1 MKRARVRTKCFE
13 SRGKVDLKNYIKEI
27 NHFSELL
34 RNAKQSIMKKNKH
47 TYIINSKKIWKTV
60 TPMPSVKQ

>member
-34 RNAKQSIMKKNKH
+34 RNAKQSIMKK
-47 TYIINSKKIWKTV
+47 KKNILILLI
-60 TPMPSVKQ
+60 VKKFGKQLPRCHR

>member
-34 RNAKQSIMKKNKH
+34 INAKQSIMKKKQ
-47 TYIINSKKIWKTV
+47 TYLYY
-60 TPMPSVKQ
+60 

>member
-34 RNAKQSIMKKNKH
+34 RNAKQSIMKKKTN
-47 TYIINSKKIWKTV
+47 ILILLIVKKFG
-60 TPMPSVKQ
+60 KQLPRCHR

>member
-34 RNAKQSIMKKNKH
+34 RNAKQSIMKKKQ
-47 TYIINSKKIWKTV
+47 TYLYY
-60 TPMPSVKQ
+60 